1 MDIETRWWKRITSST
16 GACRNDENQGSEK
29 LHFRG
34 SISDPRISKLLDWDE
49 TQNEEQETSDGIV
62 KIRHSSLRLANLFPL
77 SSYVWMDT
85 NFSSSLLFLF
95 FFFFFKEQLK
105 SFSMQLSFRVVCPF
119 GVVCKSGNERNVQLR
134 FPFFFPS
141 LSFLCWSWNCKGV
154 SSSQMPTKV
163 RMFACH
169 WTFDRQKLDL
179 PWTFR
184 RSRGE
189 GKAYNPMSKYRR

>member
-49 TQNEEQETSDGIV
+49 TQDEEQETSDGIV

-95 FFFFFKEQLK
+95 FFFFQGTTQEFLHAVKFSSCLSIWSSMQIGEREKRSATFSLFF
-105 SFSMQLSFRVVCPF
+105 SFS
-119 GVVCKSGNERNVQLR
+119 
-134 FPFFFPS
+134 FFS
-141 LSFLCWSWNCKGV
+141 LL
-154 SSSQMPTKV
+154 
-163 RMFACH
+163 
-169 WTFDRQKLDL
+169 KLKL
-179 PWTFR
+179 
-184 RSRGE
+184 
-189 GKAYNPMSKYRR
+189 

>member
-49 TQNEEQETSDGIV
+49 TQDEEQETSDGIV

-95 FFFFFKEQLK
+95 FFFFFQGTTQEFLHAVKFSSCLSIWSSMQIGEREKRSATFSLFF
-105 SFSMQLSFRVVCPF
+105 SFS
-119 GVVCKSGNERNVQLR
+119 
-134 FPFFFPS
+134 FFS
-141 LSFLCWSWNCKGV
+141 LL
-154 SSSQMPTKV
+154 
-163 RMFACH
+163 
-169 WTFDRQKLDL
+169 KLKL
-179 PWTFR
+179 
-184 RSRGE
+184 
-189 GKAYNPMSKYRR
+189 

>member
-16 GACRNDENQGSEK
+16 GACRNDEDQGSEK

-49 TQNEEQETSDGIV
+49 TQDEKQETSDGIV
-62 KIRHSSLRLANLFPL
+62 KIRHSSPRLANLFPL

-105 SFSMQLSFRVVCPF
+105 SFSVQLSFRVVCPF
-119 GVVCKSGNERNVQLR
+119 GVVCKSENERNVQLR
-134 FPFFFPS
+134 FPFFSFSFFS
-141 LSFLCWSWNCKGV
+141 LS
-154 SSSQMPTKV
+154 
-163 RMFACH
+163 
-169 WTFDRQKLDL
+169 KLKL
-179 PWTFR
+179 
-184 RSRGE
+184 
-189 GKAYNPMSKYRR
+189 